1 MAINDDLSVKS
12 YTHHIQ
18 KKKKIQ
24 QNTME
29 WNDATFS
36 SKEYFCRN
44 IGVSANFLLQNFL
57 HSVINSSSTQILG
70 SRCVHVSENCTRGI
84 HLTSNTVP
92 ISFVVKLHFTLY
104 YLKEPFPTYSST
116 LRYKFVIFSLRV
128 WRVFRISYAWSSL
141 GREFPKIKLW
151 NLCESNRKVWIQGK

>member
-1 MAINDDLSVKS
+1 MKS
-12 YTHHIQ
+12 YTQ
-18 KKKKIQ
+18 KKKEKKGKDTA
-24 QNTME
+24 NYDGME
-29 WNDATFS
+29 WCNFS
-36 SKEYFCRN
+36 SKEYFCRS

-57 HSVINSSSTQILG
+57 HSVVNSSSTQILG
-70 SRCVHVSENCTRGI
+70 LRCVHVSENCTRSI

-128 WRVFRISYAWSSL
+128 WRVFRISYE
-141 GREFPKIKLW
+141 RKLD
-151 NLCESNRKVWIQGK
+151 LCSARNFQK